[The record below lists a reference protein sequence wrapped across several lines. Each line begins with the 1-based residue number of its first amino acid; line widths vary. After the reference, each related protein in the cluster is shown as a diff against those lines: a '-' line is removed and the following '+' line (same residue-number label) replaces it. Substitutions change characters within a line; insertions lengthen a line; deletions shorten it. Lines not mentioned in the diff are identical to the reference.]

1 MSQQTAELAHVDT
14 LSLDDW
20 PAHLCDSYDQMVLI
34 SDERHLAGFEERDP
48 TTLFVSSDWLLWQ
61 RLSRQGRHCVF
72 IEQGYIP
79 ASDATE
85 MSMDIL
91 LRGNDWLYRDDQDIT
106 DFYGVSLG
114 RGFSTPAALFIATY
128 IRFSNALN
136 SLIDRFDPATIVYCD
151 LVLFDTVITSE
162 WARYYIASDIAERH
176 NLHFVDRGDPV
187 VSTDTDIRTARRN
200 RPLIGWLRRRAI
212 ALYCAGIGAVS
223 RTLACIR
230 PPRNRILFMLGWNIF
245 EPIAFGKNR
254 DTQALIHASAFPKS
268 FRAVFRFFAHG
279 FLLGDVRPI
288 ALGRDDLKK
297 LDSIYTE
304 LESAWAAQPVTDL
317 QKALREFVRREIW
330 SNGRLHEMASA
341 MKTAQSF
348 LERYKP
354 ERLVA
359 DGVKNLP
366 PYAYIETCYMLGI
379 PVDYIWHAPV
389 APQNLKLDAL
399 GCDPRVAP
407 RVQRILSWGSAN
419 ETWLQATSA
428 RIEKV
433 VHVGNPILSKYQNS
447 QNSDIGSQAVEARAV
462 GRPRS
467 ALVVQQTCV
476 FTDLEACL
484 SSQYY
489 QFVQAVRRLKQA
501 GVENVV
507 FKLHPGIPR
516 GYEMFT
522 AIAKAFGL
530 DCRVERFGRFDKYV
544 RNADVVIGPLV
555 SGSALETASAGVN
568 FIPLFL
574 EPTSLDFTYYG
585 GLKHIQKRIDAIET
599 ALGDKLFLDNEGY
612 IGIFGGTLQPHER
625 TAKFWGALE
634 S

>member
-1 MSQQTAELAHVDT
+1 MSDKTADLTDT
-14 LSLDDW
+14 DPLSLDDW
-20 PAHLCDSYDQMVLI
+20 PDHLCDSYERMVLI
-34 SDERHLAGFEERDP
+34 SDNRHLAGFEERDP

-61 RLSRQGRHCVF
+61 SLSRQGHHCVF
-72 IEQGYIP
+72 IDQGYIP
-79 ASDATE
+79 APDATE
-85 MSMDIL
+85 LSMDIL
-91 LRGNDWLYRDDQDIT
+91 LRGNDWVYRDDRDIT
-106 DFYGVSLG
+106 EFFGVSLG

-128 IRFSNALN
+128 IRFSNALDN
-136 SLIDRFDPATIVYCD
+136 LINRFSPDTMVYCD

-162 WARYYIASDIAERH
+162 WARHYIASHIAERR
-176 NLHFVDRGDPV
+176 NLHLVDRGDPV
-187 VSTDTDIRTARRN
+187 VSTDTDIRNANRN
-200 RPLIGWLRRRAI
+200 RPVIGWLRRAMI
-212 ALYCAGIGAVS
+212 TFYCAGIGAIS
-223 RTLACIR
+223 RVLAGIGR
-230 PPRNRILFMLGWNIF
+230 RQNRVLFMMGWNIF

-254 DTQALIHASAFPKS
+254 GTQALIHASAFPKS
-268 FRAVFRFFAHG
+268 FKAVLKFFTHG
-279 FLLGDVRPI
+279 FLLGDVRPVS
-288 ALGRDDLKK
+288 LGRVDLKK
-297 LDSIYTE
+297 LDNVYAE
-304 LESAWAAQPVTDL
+304 LEAAWAAQPATDL
-317 QKALREFVRREIW
+317 QEALREFVRREIW
-330 SNGRLHEMASA
+330 SNGRLHDMAVA
-341 MKTAQSF
+341 MKTARNF

-354 ERLVA
+354 ERLVV

-366 PYAYIETCYMLGI
+366 PYAYIETCYVLGI

-419 ETWLQATSA
+419 DAWLQAISA
-428 RIEKV
+428 QVEEV
-433 VHVGNPILSKYQNS
+433 VHVGNPILGKYQRTHG
-447 QNSDIGSQAVEARAV
+447 QQAV
-462 GRPRS
+462 GRPNS

-489 QFVQAVRRLKQA
+489 QFVHAVRHLKQT
-501 GVENVV
+501 GIENVV

-522 AIAKAFGL
+522 ALAKTFGL
-530 DCRVERFGRFDKYV
+530 DCTVERFGRFDKFV
-544 RNADVVIGPLV
+544 KNADVVIGPLV

-599 ALGDKLFLDNEGY
+599 ALAEKLFLDNEGY
-612 IGIFGGTLQPHER
+612 ISIFGGALNPQER